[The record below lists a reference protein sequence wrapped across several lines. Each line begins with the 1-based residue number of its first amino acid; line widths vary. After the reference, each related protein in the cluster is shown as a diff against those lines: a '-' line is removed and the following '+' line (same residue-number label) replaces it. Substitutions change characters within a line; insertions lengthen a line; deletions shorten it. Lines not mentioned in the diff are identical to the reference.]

1 MKKIL
6 VVEDDIMLNSG
17 VCYNLEMDSY
27 KVVPVYNLKS
37 ASEKLKSEK
46 FNLIILDLNL
56 PDGHGFD
63 FYKKISLEYKVPVVF
78 LTACDLEEDIMK
90 GFDLGADDYIVKPF
104 NINIFRKKIR
114 AILNR
119 LEKPL
124 NENKYVSMNLTID
137 FDKLKASINN
147 KAIVFTPTEY
157 KILKIFTSNKDILLT
172 RGVLL
177 EKLYDIDSNFVDEHA
192 LTVHINRLRSKV
204 DKENTKYIKTVYG
217 MGYIWTGGRSE
228 G

>member
-17 VCYNLEMDSY
+17 VCYNLEADGY
-27 KVVPVYNLKS
+27 KVTPVYNLKS
-37 ASEKLKSEK
+37 ASKKLEDEI

-56 PDGHGFD
+56 PDGNGFD
-63 FYKKISLEYKVPVVF
+63 FCKEINLKHKTPVVF

-104 NINIFRKKIR
+104 NVNIFRKKIK

-119 LEKPL
+119 IEKPKE
-124 NENKYVSMNLTID
+124 ENIYVCKNLKID
-137 FDKLKASINN
+137 FNKLKAYMNEDP
-147 KAIVFTPTEY
+147 IVFTPTEY

-177 EKLYDIDSNFVDEHA
+177 EKLYDIDANFVDEHA
-192 LTVHINRLRSKV
+192 LTVHINRLRSKI
-204 DKENTKYIKTVYG
+204 DKEYIKTVYG
-217 MGYIWTGGRSE
+217 MGYIWTGDKNES
-228 G
+228 